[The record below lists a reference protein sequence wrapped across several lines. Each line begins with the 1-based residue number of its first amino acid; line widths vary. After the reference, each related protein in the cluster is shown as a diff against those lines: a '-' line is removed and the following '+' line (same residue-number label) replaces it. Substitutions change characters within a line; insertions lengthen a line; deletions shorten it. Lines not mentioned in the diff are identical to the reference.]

1 MGMLKNYFKTALRNL
16 AKSKL
21 HSLINITGLS
31 IGMAVALLIGLWI
44 YDEVSFDH
52 HFTNYKRIAQV
63 IQNVSN
69 NGTVETW
76 TSVPFPLAE
85 ELRKNYGSGFSHVVM
100 CRVDDHIVTVGDNKL
115 KEHGGFFEPGAP
127 EMFSL
132 KMLRGSWA
140 GLDDPSS
147 IFLSESMARAYFG
160 NEDPINKIV
169 KIDNMPVVKV
179 TGVYQDF
186 PRNSSFSDLQF
197 MSPWALFYNDATWLK
212 TIDDPWRP
220 NFITLYV
227 QLADHADLAKVSHL
241 IKDAKLKKVNAHL
254 AAKKPELFLQPMS
267 NWHLYSQFKDGVNVG
282 GAIQYVWMFGTI
294 GLFVLLLACINFM
307 NLSTAQSEK
316 RAREVGIRKTLG
328 SLRRQLVIQFFS
340 ESLLTVIFAFA
351 LSLAFV
357 SVALPFFNEV
367 ADKQMSV
374 LWNNPFFWLLSILF
388 IFLTALI
395 AGSYPAFYLSSFE
408 PVEVLKGTA
417 RFRTRSRVSKQRSGS
432 SFKAGRLAAVPRKVL
447 VVLQFTVSV
456 TLIIGTVIVYRQIQ
470 FAKDRPV
477 GYTRDGL
484 ITIPTMNAAVHNHFQ
499 AVKDELLRTGA
510 VRSVTEAGSP
520 TTEVYN
526 STSGLSWEGKD
537 PNLSTDF
544 SVSDI
549 TYDYGATVNW
559 EIKEGRGFS
568 KAYATDSSALLLN
581 EAAVKFIGLKKT
593 VGAVMSWWGHPV
605 TIIGVVKDMVVQS
618 PYDEPVPTIYSLMGP
633 NDAGNDVIVRVRPSV
648 STKEALNKIAPI
660 FRQFNPDQ
668 PFEYRFVDEE
678 YARKFSNEERVGR
691 LAGFFAMLA
700 VGISCL
706 GLFGLMSFVAEQRKK
721 EIGIRKVL
729 GASVFNVWNLLS
741 RDFVILVFISFLI
754 SIPLSYYFMHGWL
767 QNYHYRAALSWWI
780 FLAAGAGALAIT
792 MAVVSFQAI
801 KAALTNPIRSL
812 RTDG

>member
-1 MGMLKNYFKTALRNL
+1 
-16 AKSKL
+16 
-21 HSLINITGLS
+21 
-31 IGMAVALLIGLWI
+31 
-44 YDEVSFDH
+44 
-52 HFTNYKRIAQV
+52 
-63 IQNVSN
+63 
-69 NGTVETW
+69 
-76 TSVPFPLAE
+76 
-85 ELRKNYGSGFSHVVM
+85 
-100 CRVDDHIVTVGDNKL
+100 
-115 KEHGGFFEPGAP
+115 
-127 EMFSL
+127 
-132 KMLRGSWA
+132 
-140 GLDDPSS
+140 
-147 IFLSESMARAYFG
+147 MARAYFG

-197 MSPWALFYNDATWLK
+197 MSPWALFYNDAPWLK

-357 SVALPFFNEV
+357 SLALPFFNEV

>member
-1 MGMLKNYFKTALRNL
+1 
-16 AKSKL
+16 
-21 HSLINITGLS
+21 
-31 IGMAVALLIGLWI
+31 
-44 YDEVSFDH
+44 
-52 HFTNYKRIAQV
+52 
-63 IQNVSN
+63 
-69 NGTVETW
+69 
-76 TSVPFPLAE
+76 
-85 ELRKNYGSGFSHVVM
+85 M

-197 MSPWALFYNDATWLK
+197 MSPWALFYNDAPWLK

-357 SVALPFFNEV
+357 SLALPFFNEV

>member
-1 MGMLKNYFKTALRNL
+1 MCVWHFFSRMHIMLKNYFKTALRNL
-16 AKSKL
+16 ARSKS

-31 IGMAVALLIGLWI
+31 IGMAVALLIGLWM
-44 YDEVSFDH
+44 YDEISFDH
-52 HFTNYKRIAQV
+52 HFTNYNRIAQV
-63 IQNVSN
+63 IQNVTN

-100 CRVDDHIVTVGDNKL
+100 CRVDNHLVTVGDNKL
-115 KEHGGFFEPGAP
+115 KKQGGFFEPGAA

-132 KMLRGSWA
+132 KMLRGNWK

-147 IFLSESMARAYFG
+147 IFLSESMAKAYFG
-160 NEDPINKIV
+160 NADPVNKIV
-169 KIDNMPVVKV
+169 KIDDLPVVKV

-186 PRNSSFSDLQF
+186 PRNSSFADLQF

-212 TIDDPWRP
+212 TIEDPWRP
-220 NFITLYV
+220 NFVTLYV
-227 QLADHADLAKVSHL
+227 QLADHEDLARVGHL

-254 AAKKPELFLQPMS
+254 AAKKPELLLQPMS

-316 RAREVGIRKTLG
+316 RAKEVGIRKTLG
-328 SLRRQLVIQFFS
+328 SLRRQLIIQFFN
-340 ESLLTVIFAFA
+340 ESLLTVVFAFA

-357 SVALPFFNEV
+357 SLALPFFNEV
-367 ADKQMSV
+367 ADKQMSI
-374 LWNNPFFWLLSILF
+374 LWNNSMFWLLSILF
-388 IFLTALI
+388 ILFTALI
-395 AGSYPAFYLSSFE
+395 AGSYPAFYLSSFK
-408 PVEVLKGTA
+408 PIKVLKGT
-417 RFRTRSRVSKQRSGS
+417 
-432 SFKAGRLAAVPRKVL
+432 FKAGRLAAAPRKIL

-456 TLIIGTVIVYRQIQ
+456 ALIIGTIIVYRQIQ

-477 GYTRDGL
+477 GYNRNRL
-484 ITIPTMNAAVHNHFQ
+484 ITIPTMNGSIHKHFE

-510 VRSVTEAGSP
+510 ISSITEAGSP
-520 TTEVYN
+520 TTDFSN
-526 STSGLSWEGKD
+526 STSGLSWQGKD
-537 PNLSTDF
+537 PNLSIDF

-549 TYDYGATVNW
+549 TYDYGQTLNW
-559 EIKEGRGFS
+559 QIKEGRNFS

-593 VGAVMSWWGHPV
+593 VGAIMSWWGHPV
-605 TIIGVVKDMVVQS
+605 TVIGVVKDMVVGS
-618 PYDEPVPTIYSLMGP
+618 PYDQAVPTIYSLMGP
-633 NDAGNDVIVRVRPSV
+633 NDAGNDVIVRVNPSV
-648 STKEALNKIAPI
+648 STKEALSKITPV

-668 PFEYRFVDEE
+668 PFEYNFVDEE

-691 LAGFFAMLA
+691 LASFFALLA
-700 VGISCL
+700 VVISCL

-729 GASVFNVWNLLS
+729 GASVFNVWHLLS
-741 RDFVILVFISFLI
+741 RDFVMLVVISFLI
-754 SIPLSYYFMHGWL
+754 SIPLSWFFMHGWL

-801 KAALTNPIRSL
+801 KAALTNPVRSL
-812 RTDG
+812 RAD

>member
-1 MGMLKNYFKTALRNL
+1 MLKNYFKTALRNL
-16 AKSKL
+16 AKSKM

-31 IGMAVALLIGLWI
+31 VGMAVALLIGLWI

-52 HFTNYKRIAQV
+52 NFTNYNRIAQV
-63 IQNVSN
+63 IQNVTN

-100 CRVDDHIVTVGDNKL
+100 CRVDDHVVTVGDNKL

-132 KMLRGSWA
+132 KMLRGKWRS
-140 GLDDPSS
+140 LDDPSS
-147 IFLSESMARAYFG
+147 IFLSESMAKAYFG

-186 PRNSSFSDLQF
+186 PRNSSFADLQF
-197 MSPWALFYNDATWLK
+197 MSTWALFYNDATWLK
-212 TIDDPWRP
+212 TIEDPWRP

-227 QLADHADLAKVSHL
+227 QLADHADMARVSHL

-267 NWHLYSQFKDGVNVG
+267 KWHLYSQFKDGVNVG

-294 GLFVLLLACINFM
+294 GIFVLLLACINFM

-316 RAREVGIRKTLG
+316 RSREVGIRKTLG
-328 SLRRQLVIQFFS
+328 SLRRQLVIQFFN

-357 SVALPFFNEV
+357 TLALPFFNEV
-367 ADKQMSV
+367 ADKQMSIP
-374 LWNNPFFWLLSILF
+374 WDNPFFWLLSVLF
-388 IFLTALI
+388 ILLTALV
-395 AGSYPAFYLSSFE
+395 AGSYPAFYLSSFK
-408 PVEVLKGTA
+408 PVQVLKGT
-417 RFRTRSRVSKQRSGS
+417 
-432 SFKAGRLAAVPRKVL
+432 FKAGRLAAVPRKVL

-456 TLIIGTVIVYRQIQ
+456 TLIIGTVMVYRQIQ

-477 GYTRDGL
+477 GYTRYGL
-484 ITIPTMNAAVHNHFQ
+484 ITIPTMNADVHNHLQ
-499 AVKDELLRTGA
+499 AVKDELLKTGA
-510 VRSVTEAGSP
+510 ITGVTEAGSP
-520 TTEVYN
+520 TTETYN

-537 PNLSTDF
+537 PNLSIDF

-549 TYDYGATVNW
+549 TYDYGETVNW

-568 KAYATDSSALLLN
+568 KAYATDSSALLLS
-581 EAAVKFIGLKKT
+581 EAAAKFIGLKKT
-593 VGAVMSWWGHPV
+593 VGAVMNWWGHPV
-605 TIIGVVKDMVVQS
+605 TVIGVVKDMVVKS

-633 NDAGNDVIVRVRPSV
+633 NDAGNDVIVRVNPSV
-648 STKEALNKIAPI
+648 STKEALNKITPI
-660 FRQFNPDQ
+660 FRKFNPNQ
-668 PFEYRFVDEE
+668 PFEYNFVDEE

-691 LAGFFAMLA
+691 LASFFAMLA
-700 VGISCL
+700 VAISCL

-741 RDFVILVFISFLI
+741 RDFVMLVVISFLI
-754 SIPLSYYFMHGWL
+754 SIPLSWYFMHSWL

-780 FLAAGAGALAIT
+780 FLAAGAGSLLIT

-812 RTDG
+812 KVE